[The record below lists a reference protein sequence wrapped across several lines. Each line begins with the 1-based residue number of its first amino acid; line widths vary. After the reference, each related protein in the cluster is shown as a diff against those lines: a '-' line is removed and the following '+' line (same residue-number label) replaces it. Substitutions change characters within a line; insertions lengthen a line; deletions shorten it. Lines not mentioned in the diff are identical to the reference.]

1 MIKAEQELHQ
11 CVNWTRLVPS
21 NQRQEYWPSSYQDKL
36 LHAWELRFGQSEETK
51 DKGREMLRGLCADKY
66 HLRVRVRN
74 GKNEKQV
81 DKVESKTLKL
91 QLKENKFDQR
101 DWMKIGMFQKFQ

>member
-1 MIKAEQELHQ
+1 
-11 CVNWTRLVPS
+11 
-21 NQRQEYWPSSYQDKL
+21 
-36 LHAWELRFGQSEETK
+36 
-51 DKGREMLRGLCADKY
+51 MLRGLCADKY